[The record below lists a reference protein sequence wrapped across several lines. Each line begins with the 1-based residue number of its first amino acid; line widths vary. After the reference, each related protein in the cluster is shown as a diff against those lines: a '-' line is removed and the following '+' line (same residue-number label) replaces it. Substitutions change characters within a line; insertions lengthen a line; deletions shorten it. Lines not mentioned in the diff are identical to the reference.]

1 MPIHSV
7 AQHRRFSRLIDTH
20 GSQRGL
26 PPLKKGDTI
35 HLPLYCCHVDI
46 CRSARL
52 LPLAILGKGLII
64 GPHYH

>member
-1 MPIHSV
+1 MQKNSV
-7 AQHRRFSRLIDTH
+7 TQHRRFSQLVDIH

-35 HLPLYCCHVDI
+35 HLPPHGCHVDI
-46 CRSARL
+46 CRNARL

-64 GPHYH
+64 GPHHH